1 MDQLYGAGNS
11 QRLAVLFSLGKKD
24 PELKEIKVELDFGDE
39 INLECDQNEFEPN
52 EDFKGEMI
60 TEIIDKLKTMEDKY

>member
-1 MDQLYGAGNS
+1 MVLGIVRDWLYF
-11 QRLAVLFSLGKKD
+11 LVWPKKD